1 MISLLLLLVQHNVSK
16 LLVPDLLM
24 IYLVLDELLVRTGR
38 LLDNGLY

>member
-1 MISLLLLLVQHNVSK
+1 MISLLFLVVQHNFSK